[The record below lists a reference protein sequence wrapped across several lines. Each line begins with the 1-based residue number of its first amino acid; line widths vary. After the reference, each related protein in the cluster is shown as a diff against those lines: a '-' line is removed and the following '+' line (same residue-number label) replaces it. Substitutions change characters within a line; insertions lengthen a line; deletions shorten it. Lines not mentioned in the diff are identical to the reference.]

1 MTRAAASSPA
11 RTRLAWAG
19 LAWLLA
25 SPAHAGPAL
34 RRPSPE
40 PLLAPDRALPDLE
53 SLGDGRLRHRG
64 DGFVALVRGDG
75 SVEFR
80 DVVDHDLSYFGFRR
94 RRLELAPLD
103 TRSPL
108 VVDFAERA
116 MFPMG
121 RLPVAGLGGRFGGLA
136 DWTLGQR
143 HAAAKRA
150 FLDATVGLR
159 TRLAYAWRR
168 ARAQEQLAALGEHLL
183 RAWRD
188 PRRSLAERKQL
199 LFAAWDECAEPDPAA
214 ASPFDRLL
222 GAAGSHA
229 RGKIAAF
236 VRLVAPEGSPEAFTA
251 DELARLNAT
260 RRSLARFAPYAA
272 DVPPLPALPELPE
285 QPEPESPPAVDD
297 PAAPAYGPT
306 PEPSVGP
313 TRRPGPDAAPAP
325 KRRRPDNRSSV
336 RIGPIQ
342 VPLRRR

>member
-11 RTRLAWAG
+11 RTRLAWACV
-19 LAWLLA
+19 AWLLA
-25 SPAHAGPAL
+25 APAHAGPPL
-34 RRPSPE
+34 LRPSPE
-40 PLLAPDRALPDLE
+40 PGLAPDRALPDLE

-64 DGFVALVRGDG
+64 AGFVAVIRGDG

-80 DVVDHDLSYFGFRR
+80 DVVDRDLSYFGFRR
-94 RRLELAPLD
+94 RRLEPAPLD

-121 RLPVAGLGGRFGGLA
+121 RLPVAGIGGRFGGLA

-168 ARAQEQLAALGEHLL
+168 ARAQEQLAALGERLL
-183 RAWRD
+183 AAWRD
-188 PRRSLAERKQL
+188 PGRSLAERKQL

-214 ASPFDRLL
+214 GPFDHLL
-222 GAAGSHA
+222 GVAGLHA
-229 RGKIAAF
+229 RAKIAAF
-236 VRLVAPEGSPEAFTA
+236 VRLVAPAGSPEAFTA

-260 RRSLARFAPYAA
+260 RRSAARFAPYAA
-272 DVPPLPALPELPE
+272 DDAPLPALPELPE
-285 QPEPESPPAVDD
+285 PPDPAPSPARDD

-306 PEPSVGP
+306 PEPAVGP
-313 TRRPGPDAAPAP
+313 ERRREPDPAPVP
-325 KRRRPDNRSSV
+325 KRRRGDDRSSL